1 MNLSGKNNSNPA
13 SELEQNLEFL
23 RQTYF
28 FSGIPLEALKVFAY
42 LCTREKFKAGEYL
55 FRQGED
61 DGQAFYI
68 IEGKA
73 VLEYERN
80 GDTTMIRDCDPGEFL
95 GGLTLV
101 GDMRRLFSLKA
112 STDTTCLILNR
123 EKFTKAVTEIMN
135 KKIKSGLDRP
145 NYPQT
150 RDIISSFFHL
160 IENFHE
166 QDKPWIVKKEF
177 ALTPELFALDSI
189 AKKYSELHG
198 GSLDVRSMINEGSTF
213 YFTIPL
219 DHDIE
224 SKLSV
229 KDK

>member
-42 LCTREKFKAGEYL
+42 LCTRGKFKAGEYL

-68 IEGKA
+68 IEGQA

-80 GDTTMIRDCDPGEFL
+80 GDTTIIRDCDPGEFM

-112 STDTTCLILNR
+112 SQDTTCLILNR
-123 EKFTKAVTEIMN
+123 EKFAKVLEQFQDLMPKIFKALVTGIDSWEERF
-135 KKIKSGLDRP
+135 LADR
-145 NYPQT
+145 T
-150 RDIISSFFHL
+150 
-160 IENFHE
+160 
-166 QDKPWIVKKEF
+166 DKCGDCMERLGV
-177 ALTPELFALDSI
+177 
-189 AKKYSELHG
+189 
-198 GSLDVRSMINEGSTF
+198 SL
-213 YFTIPL
+213 L
-219 DHDIE
+219 
-224 SKLSV
+224 
-229 KDK
+229 